1 MDVPQTVKEKP
12 ALSQRYRVRVYG
24 QWCKGCGL
32 CIAFCPQ
39 KVFTEGE
46 ENRPVASHPERCVGC
61 HWCTDH
67 CPDFAIVVTKVESEA
82 GK

>member
-1 MDVPQTVKEKP
+1 MDVPQAVKEKP
-12 ALSQRYRVRVYG
+12 ALNQRYRVRVYG

-39 KVFTEGE
+39 EVFAEGE
-46 ENRPVASHPERCVGC
+46 EHRPVASHPERCVGC

-67 CPDFAIVVTKVESEA
+67 CPDFAIVVTKLESEA